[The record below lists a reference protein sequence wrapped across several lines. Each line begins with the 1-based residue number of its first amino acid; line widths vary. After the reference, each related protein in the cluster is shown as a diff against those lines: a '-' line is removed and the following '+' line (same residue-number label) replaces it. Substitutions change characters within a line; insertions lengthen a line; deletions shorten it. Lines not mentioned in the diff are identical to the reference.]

1 MPDSRTLND
10 LPHDIVLKVVGYI
23 DKSDRSNVRK
33 VSTYFKAIID
43 KLCPSYEEIKVTLR
57 HGFISVKYDELC
69 NEYKKND
76 IGCTT
81 VINRSYSIVEG
92 DYLTVFM
99 DHFAAAIQNKDLDMK
114 KLLIDAQPRSEEKS
128 LDPIDFERFTRLM
141 RTLKKPNNHQ
151 PLNIQ
156 VLHLIGMKL
165 DVSCHIMSLAKPG
178 LLNTIAIWSSY
189 KTDNYESIYKKMV
202 GMEQWR
208 QAMALS
214 FLGHEDS
221 PAGDLAHA
229 QQFQLGRSKMSP
241 AEVMQLREVRVELV
255 MCGSKFLSRFS
266 EQLAVFSDI
275 LQFCAD
281 NMLFLLVIS
290 QFSANHRCEAAC
302 VPSPSRL
309 VVAQPCLCSF
319 SATTTLS
326 LQRLLEHKTFHH
338 CEIKFPPS
346 YDYTKIKT
354 ALRGRHNNNDKWY
367 FKIPNS
373 HQCLEF
379 SFINDPS
386 SLRIRRINFIL
397 P

>member
-1 MPDSRTLND
+1 MSSVNRYIDIDLRVRILQESFKMKPAYESYKNLCKDIGDTRLTFENFEFWFYGFTNKQFYLDYVPSFEPDSRTLND
-10 LPHDIVLKVVGYI
+10 LPHDIVLKVLGYI
-23 DKSDRSNVRK
+23 DKPDRSNVRK
-33 VSTYFKAIID
+33 VSTFFKSIID

-57 HGFISVKYDELC
+57 HGFLSVKYDELC
-69 NEYKKND
+69 NEYRKTD
-76 IGCTT
+76 TGCTT
-81 VINRSYSIVEG
+81 VINGKDSIVEG

-99 DHFAAAIQNKDLDMK
+99 DHFAATIQNKDLELK
-114 KLLIDAQPRSEEKS
+114 KLLIDAQPRSEEKP

-165 DVSCHIMSLAKPG
+165 DVSCHIISLAKPG

-189 KTDNYESIYKKMV
+189 KTDNYASIYKKMV

-241 AEVMQLREVRVELV
+241 AEIIQLRE
-255 MCGSKFLSRFS
+255 
-266 EQLAVFSDI
+266 
-275 LQFCAD
+275 
-281 NMLFLLVIS
+281 
-290 QFSANHRCEAAC
+290 
-302 VPSPSRL
+302 
-309 VVAQPCLCSF
+309 
-319 SATTTLS
+319 
-326 LQRLLEHKTFHH
+326 RLLEHKTFHY

-346 YDYTKIKT
+346 YDYTEIKT
-354 ALRGRHNNNDKWY
+354 ALRGRQNNNDKWY